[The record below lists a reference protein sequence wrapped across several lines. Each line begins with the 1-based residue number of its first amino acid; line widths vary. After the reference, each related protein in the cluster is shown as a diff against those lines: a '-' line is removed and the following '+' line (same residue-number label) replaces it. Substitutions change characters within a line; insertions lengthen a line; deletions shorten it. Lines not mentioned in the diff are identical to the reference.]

1 MMALLILAALI
12 VLVNVLTYRRL
23 PGRKAMAV
31 SVLLPPMLFLVGNWL
46 HLGYLDPFWPI
57 AALVSLV
64 ASALG
69 TIVLRLLL
77 DSLVD
82 RHRDGR
88 MR

>member
-23 PGRKAMAV
+23 PGRNAMAV
-31 SVLLPPMLFLVGNWL
+31 SVLLPPMLFQVGNWL

-77 DSLVD
+77 DSLANH
-82 RHRDGR
+82 HRDHR
-88 MR
+88 ER

>member
-23 PGRKAMAV
+23 PGRNA
-31 SVLLPPMLFLVGNWL
+31 MLFQVGNWL

>member
-1 MMALLILAALI
+1 MALLILAALI

>member
-1 MMALLILAALI
+1 MALLILAALI

-23 PGRKAMAV
+23 PGRSAMAV
-31 SVLLPPMLFLVGNWL
+31 SVLLPPMLFQVGNWL

>member
-12 VLVNVLTYRRL
+12 VLVNVLPSRRL
-23 PGRKAMAV
+23 PGRNAMAV
-31 SVLLPPMLFLVGNWL
+31 SVLLPPMLFQVGNWL

>member
-1 MMALLILAALI
+1 MII
-12 VLVNVLTYRRL
+12 DK
-23 PGRKAMAV
+23 RKAMAV
-31 SVLLPPMLFLVGNWL
+31 AVLLPPMLFQVGNWL

>member
-31 SVLLPPMLFLVGNWL
+31 SVLLPPMLFQVGNWL

-57 AALVSLV
+57 ASLVSLV

>member
-31 SVLLPPMLFLVGNWL
+31 SVLLPPMLFQVGNWL

>member
-23 PGRKAMAV
+23 PGRNAMAV
-31 SVLLPPMLFLVGNWL
+31 SVLLPPMLFQVSNWL

>member
-23 PGRKAMAV
+23 PGRNAMTV
-31 SVLLPPMLFLVGNWL
+31 SVLLPPMLFQVGNWL